1 MYTAYKKVLLLMD
14 FVWMV
19 DHVCC
24 YPTEIVSYRG
34 KYILHKLDL
43 DIALLE
49 SEIGQFILVSEPD
62 FYMFSASL
70 F

>member
-14 FVWMV
+14 FVWTV

-43 DIALLE
+43 DIVFKTFDEE
-49 SEIGQFILVSEPD
+49 S
-62 FYMFSASL
+62 
-70 F
+70 